1 LIVIRIWIG
10 WAVRG
15 VLGLVAAAALLYI
28 ADSLV
33 LAYRVRQGTGYDTVQ
48 VHQFLATQLKGNK
61 VEYDMIGVG
70 PERCSRSIFPQNGS
84 PACWW
89 LVKHPMQW
97 E

>member
-1 LIVIRIWIG
+1 VIRVWLG
-10 WAVRG
+10 WLMRG
-15 VLGLVAAAALLYI
+15 VAALI
-28 ADSLV
+28 AATALVYVCDSLV
-33 LAYRVRQGTGYDTVQ
+33 LEYRVKHGTGYGTVQ

-61 VEYDMIGVG
+61 VEYDPLGIV

-89 LVKHPMQW
+89 LEKHPMQW